1 MTKFSSKS
9 SPNTPNGKEE
19 RSQLGV
25 SFLLALIA
33 HTALFAMLFISIQW
47 KAQPMG
53 PVYAELWNA
62 PGDTVPAEAP
72 KPEPA
77 PEPEPE
83 PEPAPQ
89 PKPEPTPEP
98 APPPP
103 PVASTD
109 LARRTNLLDNPDIVL
124 EKLDREV
131 QKKKEEEQK
140 LLEAKRKEEEARQA
154 EERRKAEL
162 AKQAELKR
170 LEEQKK
176 LEEKK
181 RKEAEELKR
190 QAAEREKKI
199 AEEKKRREEELRKKR
214 EAQAELARKKEAEKK
229 AAAEAAQRRREM
241 LSRLAGQSSSAVSQ
255 GGGSMTTM
263 QRAQYI
269 NRIVSCVRPNIT
281 FNPPASAKSGQF
293 VASFE
298 VRLLRNGM
306 QSGRPKLMKTSGL
319 TAFDAAVER
328 AILKCDPFPKP
339 DTGDVPRSIILNFD
353 PVDPTTR

>member
-83 PEPAPQ
+83 PEP
-89 PKPEPTPEP
+89 EP

-109 LARRTNLLDNPDIVL
+109 LARRTNLLDNPDIVQ

>member
-1 MTKFSSKS
+1 MTKFSSNS

-53 PVYAELWNA
+53 PVYAELWNVPGEAA
-62 PGDTVPAEAP
+62 PAAPEP

-77 PEPEPE
+77 PEPEP
-83 PEPAPQ
+83 
-89 PKPEPTPEP
+89 TPEP
-98 APPPP
+98 PALPP

-109 LARRTNLLDNPDIVL
+109 LARRTNLLDDPAIVQ
-124 EKLDREV
+124 ERLDREV

-162 AKQAELKR
+162 AKEAELKK

-181 RKEAEELKR
+181 RLEAERKLKEQQELKR

-214 EAQAELARKKEAEKK
+214 EAQAELARKREAEKK

-241 LSRLAGQSSSAVSQ
+241 LSRLSGQSSSAVSQ
-255 GGGSMTTM
+255 SGGSMTTM